1 MPVLHNFVILLLI
14 CLNVSL
20 ERIGYRLKGYLILL
34 KGLVILL

>member
-14 CLNVSL
+14 RLNVSL
-20 ERIGYRLKGYLILL
+20 ERIGYRLKGHLILL